1 MDLKQRVEQLE
12 REKQALI
19 NMHENYYGEALQR
32 AEFAKKET
40 QAVWDRCQEEI
51 KELTAREEK
60 LVKCVTRLMEFIG
73 NPRDTARS
81 PGGDALLGM
90 AKETLQQV
98 KGE

>member
-51 KELTAREEK
+51 KELTAREDK
-60 LVKCVTRLMEFIG
+60 LVEALRAIRNSALYASADKEFAKNIINSIDCG
-73 NPRDTARS
+73 FQE
-81 PGGDALLGM
+81 LGI
-90 AKETLQQV
+90 E
-98 KGE
+98 